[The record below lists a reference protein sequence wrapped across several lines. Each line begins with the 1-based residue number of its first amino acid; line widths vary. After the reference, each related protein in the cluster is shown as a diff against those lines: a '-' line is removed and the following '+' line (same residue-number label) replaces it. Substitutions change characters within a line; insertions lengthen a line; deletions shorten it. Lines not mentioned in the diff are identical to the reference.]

1 MSETLAHSGS
11 TRRLLGTT
19 ARLTA
24 FVGGPV
30 FWLGTLLHP
39 ARDGWSI
46 AAVGERYGLTHDIQ
60 AAGLLLQ
67 VICLASVIA
76 LGTQITR
83 RRDLRSSYAA
93 LTGTLLWFALI
104 VFDGAHN
111 PVRAEYAPSLV
122 HEPADLDTTA
132 ALIVFPALLV
142 FPFGYLWLARTLGRH
157 GLRWAGVL
165 LGAGATVYTIGGL
178 FIFTSGPR
186 FGLIQLFEVAGAT
199 AYAVGFILLG
209 RAAINDLQQPPLT
222 SRRHS

>member
-1 MSETLAHSGS
+1 MTETLPHSGAV
-11 TRRLLGTT
+11 RRQLRTT

-24 FVGGPV
+24 LIGGPV

-83 RRDLRSSYAA
+83 RRDLRSWYAA

-104 VFDGAHN
+104 IFDGSHN

-122 HEPADLDTTA
+122 HEPADLDTPA
-132 ALIVFPALLV
+132 ALIVIPALLV
-142 FPFGYLWLARTLGRH
+142 FPLGYVWLARTLSRH
-157 GLRWAGVL
+157 DLRLAGVL
-165 LGAGATVYTIGGL
+165 LGVGATVYTIGGL
-178 FIFTSGPR
+178 FIFTSGPG

-199 AYAVGFILLG
+199 LYAVGFILLG
-209 RAAINDLQQPPLT
+209 RAATDLPQA
-222 SRRHS
+222 R